1 MCFLQRDL
9 VYISVRAKLRASEKQ
24 TGGGEGEGSH
34 YEKASPKLKQ
44 NKETAGRGSS
54 ESKMERANKKREWI
68 AKMKDTVGLSTQSAA
83 RARKEIRG
91 CPARDATHTNQRRN
105 RKVSKEEEKKAATH
119 AIKASDVWLQ
129 VHRHRVTR
137 RHLPN
142 THSRVSETTITMH
155 ERKSGKEREKKK
167 KNPLRA

>member
-1 MCFLQRDL
+1 MRK
-9 VYISVRAKLRASEKQ
+9 RAQNSNKTKKLLDAEVAKVKWSEQ
-24 TGGGEGEGSH
+24 T
-34 YEKASPKLKQ
+34 
-44 NKETAGRGSS
+44 
-54 ESKMERANKKREWI
+54 KKREWI